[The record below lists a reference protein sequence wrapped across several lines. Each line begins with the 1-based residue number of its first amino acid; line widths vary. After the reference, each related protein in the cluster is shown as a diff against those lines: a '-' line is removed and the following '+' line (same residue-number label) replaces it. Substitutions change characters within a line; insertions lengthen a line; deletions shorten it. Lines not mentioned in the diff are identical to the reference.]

1 MTTIEEVQSA
11 ITEIVSRALKAS
23 LESDQT
29 LVDVAAATE
38 QLDSMAILEVL
49 VGLEERFQIELIDEQ
64 LDAPKQCRDVRALAR
79 LVWDKLQAA
88 ER

>member
-1 MTTIEEVQSA
+1 MATIEEIESA
-11 ITEIVSRALKAS
+11 ITEIVSRALQAS
-23 LESDQT
+23 LESDDT
-29 LVDVAAATE
+29 LVDKAAATQ

-79 LVWDKLQAA
+79 LVWDKLRAV
-88 ER
+88 EK